1 MKNRCWTK
9 LSRLVKFNQS
19 LKVSK
24 EKIITLKQEDINGKM
39 KTRFYPFISDKGMCF
54 NQRWTFILGWKI
66 I

>member
-9 LSRLVKFNQS
+9 LSLLVKFNQT